1 MPFSAVNFVPAMVA
15 ASATRNN
22 SDTFNSPNTLP
33 INQTTVE
40 SSSLSKKEWKTKT
53 KIMIGLVVI
62 GAILIIVSF
71 IFIKTGTEIFNVT
84 PYDNFIMLG
93 VGAVCIFAAICL
105 DY

>member
-15 ASATRNN
+15 ASATRNT
-22 SDTFNSPNTLP
+22 SDTFNSP
-33 INQTTVE
+33 IDQTTIE

-93 VGAVCIFAAICL
+93 VGTVCIFAAICL